1 MDMLTEALERL
12 FRERA
17 TPEVV
22 RAIEAGGS
30 PASLWAEINDSGFL
44 DILLPEE
51 KEGAGVSLSEAFPSF
66 MLAGMHALP
75 VPFVQT
81 VMARAW
87 LDHHGVEAP
96 DGMIAIAGPETHRS
110 ADGGL
115 GAANVAFGKIADWVL
130 AEFDD
135 LWVLL
140 PSDSARVEGELVQGS
155 QAADLFWTS
164 LPTSALIVSSGSGS
178 ACSPTQLGAAALTPL
193 MAGAARQAL
202 DMTLT
207 HVAER
212 QQFGRAIAQF
222 QAVQNQVSVMAERVW
237 AMRMAACLAFHS
249 NSVQPSFAL
258 TAVAKTRCS
267 EAAVSVADIA
277 HALHGAIGITEE
289 YDLQLYTRRLRE
301 WRRAGG
307 TEAWWARRLGR
318 SVQESK
324 GSVLDFITVHT
335 AAVQAAA

>member
-1 MDMLTEALERL
+1 MDMLVEALERL

-17 TPEVV
+17 TPDVV

-30 PASLWAEINDSGFL
+30 PASLWSEITDSGFL

-51 KEGAGVSLSEAFPSF
+51 KEGAGVSLNEAFPSF
-66 MLAGMHALP
+66 MLAGTHALP

-87 LDHHGVEAP
+87 LDDHGVNAP
-96 DGMIAIAGPETHRS
+96 SGMIVIAGPETYRS

-115 GAANVAFGKIADWVL
+115 VARNLAFGKVADWVL
-130 AEFDD
+130 AEFED

-140 PSDSARVEGELVQGS
+140 PSESARVEGEQMHGS
-155 QAADLFWTS
+155 QTADLFWPT
-164 LPTSALIVSSGSGS
+164 LPTSALIISSDSGS

-193 MAGAARQAL
+193 LAGAARRAL

-249 NSVQPSFAL
+249 SSVQPAFAL
-258 TAVAKTRCS
+258 SAVAKTRCS
-267 EAAVSVADIA
+267 EAAVVVADIA

-307 TEAWWARRLGR
+307 TEAWWAQRLGHA
-318 SVQESK
+318 VQQSQ
-324 GSVLDFITVHT
+324 GSVLDFVTDKT
-335 AAVQAAA
+335 AVVLASA